1 MERRL
6 LVAIVVVSLSRIVG
20 AIVTASAADSGI
32 TYGVGANSCAEFTNE
47 YATNPA
53 AIENIYFSW
62 AQGFISGLIACD
74 VAAKVAQRRIEAG
87 EASMNLYKLR
97 IRTYCN
103 SHPASLYAEGV
114 LKLYNSLPLTR

>member
-20 AIVTASAADSGI
+20 AIVTASAADSGM
-32 TYGVGANSCAEFTNE
+32 TYGVGANPCAEFTNG

-62 AQGFISGLIACD
+62 TQGFISGLIASD
-74 VAAKVAQRRIEAG
+74 VAAKVAQRQIKAGEAGG
-87 EASMNLYKLR
+87 EASMNLYKVR

-103 SHPASLYAEGV
+103 SHPVISV
-114 LKLYNSLPLTR
+114 C